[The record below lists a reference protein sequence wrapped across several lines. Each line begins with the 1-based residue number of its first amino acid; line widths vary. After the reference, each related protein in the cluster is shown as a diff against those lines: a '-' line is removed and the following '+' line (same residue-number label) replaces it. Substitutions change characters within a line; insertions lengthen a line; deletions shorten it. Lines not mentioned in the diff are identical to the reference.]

1 MPPIRAVVEV
11 DPARRDQWL
20 LPSALRYVDTHQI
33 RYLLPV
39 DERESWVA
47 GDLLLAEVDG
57 PPGLVCSIQ
66 NTTRRSPLNYRDT
79 RLFPGSKLVVV
90 LSPRAGSST
99 CIARVPEKPVACL
112 DLHGVGG
119 QAGVIDPA
127 SQNSALYAGPPTTIK
142 VLARLG
148 DAGRRP
154 LSMRDFA
161 LSVPA
166 EPHPRHRADPPL
178 VLVVGSDMDAGKTTT
193 ARRVVYA
200 LRAMGHR
207 VAAGKA
213 TGVAS
218 LADLT
223 SMYDAGA
230 SEVLD
235 FAALGEPATI
245 GLTEDEILSIF
256 HRLFNHLRAAAG
268 ASGYVVMEFA
278 DGIWYRETR
287 MLLEHPQVRDLVT
300 DVVFACHGILDAENG
315 LSMLRGLGYADKVRA
330 LSGKLGSSGL
340 LRGVAPDLL
349 GPLPVFDS
357 TDYSTSPEGV
367 AALFSRSGA

>member
-20 LPSALRYVDTHQI
+20 IPSALRYVDPRQI

-39 DERESWVA
+39 DENERWVG

-57 PPGLVCSIQ
+57 PPGLVRTIQ
-66 NTTRRSPLNYRDT
+66 NTTRRSPLSYRET
-79 RLFPGSKLVVV
+79 QLFPGSKLVVV
-90 LSPRAGSST
+90 LAPRAGSTT
-99 CIARVPEKPVACL
+99 CIARVPGRPVAHL

-127 SQNSALYAGPPTTIK
+127 SQHSALYAGAPTALS

-148 DAGRRP
+148 DAARRP

-161 LSVPA
+161 LTIPPEPRPRAATDPA
-166 EPHPRHRADPPL
+166 L

-193 ARRVVYA
+193 ARRVIYA

-218 LADLT
+218 LGDLT

-230 SEVLD
+230 TEVLD

-245 GLTEDEILSIF
+245 GLSEGEVRSLF
-256 HRLFNHLRAAAG
+256 HRIFNHLRDAAG
-268 ASGYVVMEFA
+268 PGGYVVMEFA
-278 DGIWYRETR
+278 DGIWYPETR
-287 MLLEHPQVRDLVT
+287 VLLEDPHVRDLVT
-300 DVVFACHGILDAENG
+300 HLVFACHSILDAENG
-315 LSMLRGLGYADKVRA
+315 LGMLRAFGYGDKLRA

-340 LRGVAPDLL
+340 LRDVAPGLL
-349 GPLPVFDS
+349 GPVPVFDS

-367 AALFSRSGA
+367 AALFA